1 MTSYIG
7 SIVSVAAAVPAT
19 FDKAGYEAL
28 TWVVVAGP
36 VVAPVPG
43 WDTSL
48 IDVPDLTTGITKA
61 DKGASA
67 GRESE
72 MAFRRVAGDT
82 GQTNLRTYAAPAYV
96 QEHSV
101 KVVEPGTG
109 DTHVY
114 MSGLSYNLADNPGDT
129 ESYMGFTV
137 AFRQNYAHV
146 RTTAP
151 A

>member
-7 SIVSVAAAVPAT
+7 SRIYIAPGVPAT

-28 TWVVVAGP
+28 TWTEVTGA
-36 VVAPVPG
+36 VVAPIPG

-72 MAFRRVAGDT
+72 MAFRRVTSDT
-82 GQTNLRTYAAPAYV
+82 GQTNLRTYAGPSYV
-96 QEHSV
+96 SEHSV
-101 KVVEPGTG
+101 KVVEPVGTS
-109 DTHVY
+109 THIY

-137 AFRQNYAHV
+137 TFRQNYEHV
-146 RTTAP
+146 RAAAP
-151 A
+151 T

>member
-7 SIVSVAAAVPAT
+7 STIFVAAGVPAT

-28 TWVVVAGP
+28 TWTAALGVQVV
-36 VVAPVPG
+36 PVPG

-48 IDVPDLTTGITKA
+48 IEVPDLTSGITKA

-72 MAFRRVAGDT
+72 MAFRRIEADAGQIALA
-82 GQTNLRTYAAPAYV
+82 GYAAPSAIS
-96 QEHSV
+96 EHSV
-101 KVVEPGTG
+101 KIVEPTGTN
-109 DTHVY
+109 THVY
-114 MSGLSYNLADNPGDT
+114 MSGLSYNLAENPGDS
-129 ESYMGFTV
+129 ESHQGFTV
-137 AFRQNYAHV
+137 TFRQNYAHV

>member
-7 SIVSVAAAVPAT
+7 SRVYVAPGVPAT

-28 TWVVVAGP
+28 TWTEVKGC

-43 WDTSL
+43 WDTSM

-72 MAFRRVAGDT
+72 MSFRRVDGDT
-82 GQTNLRTYAAPAYV
+82 GQTALRGYAAPTAV
-96 QEHSV
+96 SEHSI
-101 KVVEPGTG
+101 KVVEPVGTS
-109 DTHVY
+109 THVY

-137 AFRQNYAHV
+137 AFRQNYEHV
-146 RTTAP
+146 RAAAP
-151 A
+151 

>member
-7 SIVSVAAAVPAT
+7 TRVYHAVGVPAT

-28 TWVVVAGP
+28 TWVEVTGCQ
-36 VVAPVPG
+36 VAPIPG

-48 IDVPDLTTGITKA
+48 IDVPDLTSGITKA

-72 MAFRRVAGDT
+72 MAFRRVTSDA
-82 GQTNLRTYAAPAYV
+82 GQTALRTSAGPASV
-96 QEHSV
+96 AEHSI
-101 KVVEPGTG
+101 KVVETG
-109 DTHVY
+109 SGSTHIY

-137 AFRQNYAHV
+137 AFRQNYEHV
-146 RTTAP
+146 RATAP
-151 A
+151 

>member
-7 SIVSVAAAVPAT
+7 TRVYVAPGVPAT

-28 TWVVVAGP
+28 TWTEVTGC

-43 WDTSL
+43 WETSM

-72 MAFRRVAGDT
+72 MSFRRVSGDT
-82 GQTNLRTYAAPAYV
+82 GQTNLRNYAAPSYV
-96 QEHSV
+96 SEHSV
-101 KVVEPGTG
+101 KIVEPVGASPV
-109 DTHVY
+109 VY

-137 AFRQNYAHV
+137 AFRQNYDSV
-146 RTTAP
+146 RAAAP
-151 A
+151 T